1 MLSKLP
7 RNGRSE
13 VVLSHHGLGSFGR
26 DPMSR
31 WITAL
36 PLIAIGISIGDS
48 GALGA
53 AGAASYG
60 VAGEVTSDTQSQSAQ
75 PQPAQWAPWRSPPE
89 QSQPVQVQP
98 EPVQVPAQLPRSIK
112 AVRDKHHVA
121 HHPKSPDSRAAD
133 SKAPPI
139 KAPPPLP
146 PALSTD
152 AAASGKDEVVTT
164 GGAEPV
170 LKPRTVPTIRFL
182 APGAAPSQEPQA
194 EVSSTQT
201 TSAAAASVAA
211 ASGVAASGVAASA
224 PAAPDAGA
232 GSVSG
237 NNASALLSAL
247 TRKYLDDKHDDT
259 QESAAWWSVLPV
271 PLTTTELL
279 MLFGACGGIAFG
291 LYGLVGLLRT
301 RRQELPVEPARPL
314 RRNYARQPPPGKEQ
328 YSARVERQR
337 RWPHQFGPAIRNK

>member
-1 MLSKLP
+1 
-7 RNGRSE
+7 
-13 VVLSHHGLGSFGR
+13 
-26 DPMSR
+26 MSR
-31 WITAL
+31 WIVAL

-48 GALGA
+48 AALGA

-89 QSQPVQVQP
+89 QPQPVQVQP
-98 EPVQVPAQLPRSIK
+98 EPVQVPAQLPKSIK
-112 AVRDKHHVA
+112 AVRDKHGVA

-152 AAASGKDEVVTT
+152 AAPSGKDEVVTT

-182 APGAAPSQEPQA
+182 APGTAPPQEPQA
-194 EVSSTQT
+194 EISSTQT

-211 ASGVAASGVAASA
+211 ASA
-224 PAAPDAGA
+224 PAAPPDAGA
-232 GSVSG
+232 GRV
-237 NNASALLSAL
+237 NADNASALLSAL

-291 LYGLVGLLRT
+291 LYGLVGLLRA
-301 RRQELPVEPARPL
+301 RRQEIPVEPARPL
-314 RRNYARQPPPGKEQ
+314 RRNYARQPPPSKEQ

-337 RWPHQFGPAIRNK
+337 RWPHQFGPAIRNQ